1 MIILVFS
8 TYRYTLKGKSL
19 YVITSEWPVGSTL
32 KLKYP
37 QTTKKTTVQMLGVEK
52 QIEWNT
58 LDKDQG
64 ISIDLRNLSLSDLP
78 NTWAW
83 AFEIKNLDN

>member
-1 MIILVFS
+1 
-8 TYRYTLKGKSL
+8 
-19 YVITSEWPVGSTL
+19 
-32 KLKYP
+32 
-37 QTTKKTTVQMLGVEK
+37 MLGVEK